1 MALNIVNI
9 VLCIII
15 VILGC
20 LAYKKNQRMPALL
33 IGISFGIFGLSH
45 IVTIIGLGESLM
57 NALIAIRA
65 IAYLLVV
72 FALFIMVKEK

>member
-1 MALNIVNI
+1 MVLNVINI
-9 VLCIII
+9 VLCIVI

-20 LAYKKNQRMPALL
+20 LSYKKSRKMPALF

-45 IVTIIGLGESLM
+45 ILTMIGFGESLL
-57 NALIAIRA
+57 NFLIAIRA

-72 FALFIMVKEK
+72 FALFIMVREK